1 MNDMCGNESNIEIN
15 TVLNLGTEDSGSV
28 IDVNG
33 LESCEVGMDEWIGMN
48 GQCEPC
54 TNNLPN
60 GGLGYGFGSFG
71 AYGGVSNTELFE
83 RNMKISKLKE
93 SLESKLL
100 EIRFVPKEFY
110 KKAFSDLG
118 KLVEYFQC
126 MNNLTTND
134 YRKMDVYRMIGMVNL
149 DTGEVDFTT
158 FAARFREYAENCIR
172 KVPKEFKEAIK
183 SAFEDI
189 KELAVLDELIPVNY
203 RLDVSENRTSMF
215 ESPLLKFYDKS
226 SGEVRLLVSVDDLAV
241 DSKDGDKCF
250 LCTKRS
256 LSRII
261 GTFAEEIKEIV
272 YYEKDDQF
280 CVDEDCSTVWTDTN
294 LEYELKDGILKIF
307 GATYPVYENFNI
319 ETLKFQTGD
328 VELEL
333 VDMHNLY
340 DVKMTLGLKE
350 PAVCTSAMAEMFK
363 VVDRATEAAL
373 NEKIKYG
380 EDPLKTNYCGK
391 IAILCTNL
399 EPKFV
404 LARNVYE
411 INNVLYNNVHD
422 LKKVFSEEE
431 LDLMNLD
438 KSLGEEYPS
447 DMQSAYGNITEYKEF
462 KIEDGVV
469 SLEFKVK
476 NINMK
481 KLEESMRILGKNHK
495 DSEQDI
501 SIKKLV

>member
-1 MNDMCGNESNIEIN
+1 MNDMCGNENNIEIN

-28 IDVNG
+28 MNVNG
-33 LESCEVGMDEWIGMN
+33 CEVGMDDWVGIN
-48 GQCEPC
+48 GQA
-54 TNNLPN
+54 NNLPN

-71 AYGGVSNTELFE
+71 AAGSVSNTELFE

-110 KKAFSDLG
+110 KKALGDLG
-118 KLVEYFQC
+118 KLVEYFQG
-126 MNNLTTND
+126 MNNLTFNN

-149 DTGEVDFTT
+149 DTGELDFTT
-158 FAARFREYAENCIR
+158 FAARFEEHAETCVN
-172 KVPKEFKEAIK
+172 KAPGEFKEAIK
-183 SAFEDI
+183 SAFE
-189 KELAVLDELIPVNY
+189 AVKDNGILDDLIPVNY

-215 ESPLLKFYDKS
+215 ESPLFKFYDKS

-256 LSRII
+256 LGRII
-261 GTFAEEIKEIV
+261 GTFAEKITEIV

-294 LEYELKDGILKIF
+294 LEYEMKDGILKIF

-319 ETLKFQTGD
+319 ETLKFQTGE
-328 VELEL
+328 VEIKL

-350 PAVCTSAMAEMFK
+350 SAVCTSAIADMFE

-391 IAILCTNL
+391 IALLCKNL
-399 EPKFV
+399 DPRFY

-411 INNVLYNNVHD
+411 VNNVLYNNVHD

-431 LDLMNLD
+431 RNLMNLEL
-438 KSLGEEYPS
+438 SLGEEYPS
-447 DMQSAYGNITEYKEF
+447 DMESAYGNITEYKEF